1 MEDSSKTTIGT
12 LKDKYENEYTG
23 EIRNGKANGK
33 GTKKYKDGRIFTGL
47 FLNDKREG
55 EGILLR
61 PDGTKYIGNYKNDV
75 QEGWGKNITKEGKEL
90 MGFFKD
96 GKIINGKAIM
106 YYNEPNMNQMHFT
119 IKYEGDYKNNK
130 REGKGIMYYSNG
142 DREMGDYSN
151 GNQIGKHVILTRDG
165 NIKEKYY

>member
-1 MEDSSKTTIGT
+1 M
-12 LKDKYENEYTG
+12 
-23 EIRNGKANGK
+23 
-33 GTKKYKDGRIFTGL
+33 
-47 FLNDKREG
+47 NDKREG

-130 REGKGIMYYSNG
+130 REGKGIFTMDNG
-142 DREMGDYSN
+142 DRYEGEFQRDKICGKGTYIWNDGDVYEGGFRDNHKEGKGKLIFSN
-151 GNQIGKHVILTRDG
+151 GIIINALWENDNPIVFL
-165 NIKEKYY
+165 NA